1 MRKQA
6 ATTAEQV
13 PGARLASLRI
23 IKILKNQN
31 LGVIMPRCTSNVL
44 SSAPKFISTA
54 LLFLILLLRKKHK
67 KITSIFLVK

>member
-13 PGARLASLRI
+13 PGARLASLRL

-31 LGVIMPRCTSNVL
+31 LGVIMPRRTSNVL
-44 SSAPKFISTA
+44 SSAFCLVLFDFLASQQ
-54 LLFLILLLRKKHK
+54 LFLI
-67 KITSIFLVK
+67 